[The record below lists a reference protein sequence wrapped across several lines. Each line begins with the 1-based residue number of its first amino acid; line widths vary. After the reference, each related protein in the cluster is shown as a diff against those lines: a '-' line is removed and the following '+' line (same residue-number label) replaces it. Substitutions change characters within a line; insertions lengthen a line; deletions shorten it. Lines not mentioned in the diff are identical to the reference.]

1 MHIKYIIA
9 IYVCHLYTAAG
20 RGGKPDDIIK
30 PVFPTN
36 AVVNPVDI
44 PYYWESEMDQ
54 LITFALNKALYFKIA
69 APKDPIILVTGWK
82 HGAGFANTVR
92 LVHCP
97 EMTNVTLASSHI
109 PKLAFYVGAD

>member
-54 LITFALNKALYFKIA
+54 LIIFALNKALYFKIA